1 MRILQLFD
9 KYFLILMLIQ
19 CSILIFWDSRNFK
32 KKHEY
37 GLVFL
42 SRIIV
47 VLIILFSVIMYI
59 VGRFM

>member
-19 CSILIFWDSRNFK
+19 CFILIFWDSRNFK
-32 KKHEY
+32 RMHEY
-37 GLVFL
+37 GLVLL

-47 VLIILFSVIMYI
+47 AMIILFSVIMYI